1 MIDKLYTDVQ
11 NMKSRGSRLWPY
23 VYKVNKLMI
32 NILYP
37 LKARCDKA
45 IGVDKSSNVVIS
57 LTTYPD
63 RIKTVWVTIA
73 SLLDQTY
80 KPCKVI
86 LWLSR
91 QQFQDGY
98 DELPDS
104 LKRLTKRGLEIKF
117 VDDDI
122 KPHKKYYYA
131 LKEYVRNDKGVD
143 YLVITADDD
152 IFYPKRHIERYVKA
166 SKKYPEAVICSW
178 SHKIAFEDIDG
189 HTVYTRYNTWED
201 NSTAEPDIRTIP
213 VGCNGVLYRAA
224 FFDDDLYNIDN
235 ICKYSL
241 YTDDLWLKAM
251 EVRNGIKAYNISSQP
266 LIYYN
271 NIFTMKSGL
280 WHTNTT
286 DTDNRNDKVWS
297 ELTRLYPEV
306 TGMLSDDSCNE
317 QTDEDKRV

>member
-37 LKARCDKA
+37 LKARCDRT
-45 IGVDKSSNVVIS
+45 IGIDGDSNVVVS

-86 LWLSR
+86 LWLSG
-91 QQFQDGY
+91 QQFPDGY
-98 DELPDS
+98 EKLPDS
-104 LKRLTKRGLEIKF
+104 LKRLTKRGLEIRF
-117 VDDDI
+117 VDGDL

-131 LKEYVRNDKGVD
+131 LKEFIRNEKGED

-152 IFYPKRHIERYVKA
+152 IFYPETHIKRYAEA

-178 SHKIAFEDIDG
+178 SHKIAFEDVNG
-189 HTVYTRYNTWED
+189 EKTYTRYNTWED
-201 NSTAEPDIRTIP
+201 NSTPEPDMKTIP
-213 VGCNGVLYRAA
+213 VGCNGVLYKAA
-224 FFDDDLYNIDN
+224 FFDDELFNTDN
-235 ICKYSL
+235 ICKYSI
-241 YTDDLWLKAM
+241 YTDDLWLKVM
-251 EVRNGIKAYNISSQP
+251 EVRNGIKVYNLSNEP

-280 WHTNTT
+280 WHTNTGS
-286 DTDNRNDKVWS
+286 DDNRNDNVWR
-297 ELTRLYPEV
+297 ELNEEYPDV
-306 TGMLSDDSCNE
+306 
-317 QTDEDKRV
+317 KRTLIDYHILL